1 MKKALT
7 RARARA
13 DSYFHI
19 DSKEKHDGMSMSAFI
34 YDGYVDTLWYNCIAN
49 IFVQKE
55 YNVIIVVSNGAEH
68 RTTVK
73 FN

>member
-1 MKKALT
+1 M
-7 RARARA
+7 
-13 DSYFHI
+13 
-19 DSKEKHDGMSMSAFI
+19 DGMSMSAFM